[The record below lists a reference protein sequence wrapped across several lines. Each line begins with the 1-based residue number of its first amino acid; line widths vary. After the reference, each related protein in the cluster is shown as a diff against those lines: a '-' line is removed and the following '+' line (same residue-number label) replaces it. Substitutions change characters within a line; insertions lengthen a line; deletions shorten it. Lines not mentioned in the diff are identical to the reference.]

1 MYNSGM
7 ENAKKIFLIED
18 DEMLVNMYSE
28 KFQREGYTVETALNG
43 SDGLKRVGPFQ
54 PDIILLDIV
63 MPKMDG
69 FEVLK
74 KLKKKID
81 TKDIPVILLTNLG
94 QEEDVKKGKELGAV
108 DYYIK
113 ANHTP
118 AQIVAK
124 VKDVLS

>member
-1 MYNSGM
+1 
-7 ENAKKIFLIED
+7 
-18 DEMLVNMYSE
+18 MLVNMYSE

-43 SDGLKRVGPFQ
+43 SDGLKQVGPFQ

-69 FEVLK
+69 FAVLK

-118 AQIVAK
+118 AQIVTK